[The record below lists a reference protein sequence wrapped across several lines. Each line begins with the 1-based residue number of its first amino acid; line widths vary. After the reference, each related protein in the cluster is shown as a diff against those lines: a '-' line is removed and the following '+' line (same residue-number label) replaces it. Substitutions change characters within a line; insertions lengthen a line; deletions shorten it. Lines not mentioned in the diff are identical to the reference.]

1 MKANEMAE
9 QTQAPVPGRLRR
21 WLHVAMEPAIL
32 FPVISIIV
40 LAVIWGMTLNLI
52 RVQHTAAENSAITTS
67 RELAET
73 YEAQV
78 LRSLREIDQNLNLIK
93 HEYETGNQSGVLSEL
108 RDKGLLLP
116 DMLFTISIADS
127 QGNIVESTGQPL
139 LSNVTNQDYFRN
151 QLYVD
156 MLAISRPHRDSDT
169 GEWKLEFSH
178 RLSAPDG
185 GFAGVVIVAVD
196 AAYFVSGYETSKLG
210 EQGLLGLLGSDGVFR
225 VRRTGDSVT
234 AGGEVDYTAMV
245 GNEDS
250 GETPTQKMKSGID
263 DVTRYISA
271 RQLYDLPLAVVV
283 GLSVEEQLAAV
294 RSNTT
299 DYLWRAAAGSLLL
312 IFIMFLLGRMS
323 RELALSRRRA
333 AEEQMAHARQVEY
346 LAFHDGLTGL
356 PNRSLFSKLLTQSIA
371 YASRYNKRLAV
382 LFLDLDRFKQ
392 INDTLGHEA
401 GDDLL
406 KEVAT
411 RLKSALRESDIVA
424 RMGGDEFVAILPE
437 MEDDSYSTVVAKKIL
452 AAVAQP
458 FTLVGQEFRI
468 TVSIGISIYPHDG
481 LDEQT
486 LTKNADVAMYQAKQE
501 GKNNYQFYSDKMNA
515 NSLERL
521 ALESGLRHALENN
534 EFELHY
540 QAKRDTQSGQ
550 ITGMEALLRWQHK
563 DLGTVAPLKF
573 IPVAE
578 ESGLIVPIGKWVL
591 RTACEQNVQWQK
603 QGLPPLSIAVNLT
616 ERQFLDENLIRDLT
630 KILKETKMAPDLL
643 ELEIT
648 ESLLMHDVNKTLGIL
663 TQLKNMGVLIA
674 IDDFGTG
681 YSSLA
686 TLKQF
691 PLNTIKIDRSFIRDV
706 AKSPGDKA
714 LTEAI
719 IAMGRAL
726 SLTVVA
732 QGVETKAQAD
742 YLRRKDCDEFQG
754 FYFYKPVPASEVP
767 DLLRAQTGSPAN

>member
-356 PNRSLFSKLLTQSIA
+356 PNRSLFSKLLAQSIA

-452 AAVAQP
+452 AAVAQS

>member
-356 PNRSLFSKLLTQSIA
+356 PNRSLFSKLLAQSIA

-406 KEVAT
+406 KEVAA

>member
-356 PNRSLFSKLLTQSIA
+356 PNRSLFSKLLAQSIA

-452 AAVAQP
+452 AAVAQS

-767 DLLRAQTGSPAN
+767 DLLRAQTGSPAS

>member
-1 MKANEMAE
+1 MEE
-9 QTQAPVPGRLRR
+9 QPQAHTPRRLRR
-21 WLHVAMEPAIL
+21 WLHVATEPAIL

-52 RVQHTAAENSAITTS
+52 KVQYAAAEHGAITTS

-116 DMLFTISIADS
+116 DMLFTISIANS
-127 QGNIVESTGQPL
+127 QGNIIESTGDPL
-139 LSNVTNQDYFRN
+139 LDNVANEDYFRN
-151 QLYVD
+151 QLYAD

-169 GEWKLEFSH
+169 GDWKLEFSH
-178 RLSAPDG
+178 RLSAPNGD
-185 GFAGVVIVAVD
+185 FAGVVIVAVD

-225 VRRTGDSVT
+225 VRRTGETIT

-245 GNEDS
+245 PNEDS
-250 GETPTQKMKSGID
+250 GETPIQIIKSGID
-263 DVTRYISA
+263 DVKRYISA

-312 IFIMFLLGRMS
+312 IFVMILLARMS
-323 RELALSRRRA
+323 RELALSRQKA
-333 AEEQMAHARQVEY
+333 AEEQVAHARQVEY

-356 PNRSLFSKLLTQSIA
+356 PNRSLFSKLLAQSIA
-371 YASRYNKRLAV
+371 YAGRYNKRLAV

-392 INDTLGHEA
+392 INDTLGHDA

-406 KEVAT
+406 KEVAN

-437 MEDDSYSTVVAKKIL
+437 MEDDSYATVVARKIL

-458 FTLVGQEFRI
+458 FILVGQEFRV
-468 TVSIGISIYPHDG
+468 TVSIGISVYPHDG

-501 GKNNYQFYSDKMNA
+501 GKNNFQFYSDKMNA

-521 ALESGLRHALENN
+521 TLESGLRQALENN

-603 QGLPPLSIAVNLT
+603 QGLPPMSMAVNLT
-616 ERQFLDENLIRDLT
+616 ERQFLDENLIRDVT
-630 KILKETKMAPDLL
+630 RILKETKLDPSLL

-663 TQLKNMGVLIA
+663 TKLKDMGVLIA

-706 AKSPGDKA
+706 AKNPGDKA

-742 YLRRKDCDEFQG
+742 YLRKKDCDEFQG
-754 FYFYKPVPASEVP
+754 FYFYKPVPANEVP
-767 DLLRAQTGSPAN
+767 DLLRAQTGSSAN

>member
-156 MLAISRPHRDSDT
+156 MLAISRPHRDSGT

-185 GFAGVVIVAVD
+185 SFAGVVIVAVD

-356 PNRSLFSKLLTQSIA
+356 PNRSLFSKLLAQSIA